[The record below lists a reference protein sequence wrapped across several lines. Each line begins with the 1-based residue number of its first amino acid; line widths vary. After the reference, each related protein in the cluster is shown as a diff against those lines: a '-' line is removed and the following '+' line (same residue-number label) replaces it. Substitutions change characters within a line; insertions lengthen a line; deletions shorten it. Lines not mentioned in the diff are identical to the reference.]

1 MTTVMTITLTFNTSY
16 TSLTIDEKQYT
27 NDGNNKWH
35 FDYDDIFYKKIE
47 GGGGGSL
54 GGGGGTTYM
63 DSFQNYRDTLTSI
76 TITIV
81 KTSTDYTGPTDTLNI
96 DTLNNTGVFSD
107 FNKLISFTINFKDIN
122 NNISNDLFDTKV
134 YFGDS
139 TFFNCTA
146 LSTVN
151 LITYSSSNNPI
162 ILSTGMFLNCTSL
175 SNITGLGK
183 IIRIENGCFQN
194 CTNLQNINISDNIN
208 NISDSAFFNCI
219 NLETINIIDKTNNI
233 GINLP
238 SQLQN
243 ITNYLF
249 TFCKKIQQINI
260 PPTINSINIFA
271 FSGCINL
278 STVNFIGT
286 STIPAIPTGCF
297 FGCINLSNIPLPSSI
312 TNIGILAFGGC
323 TNLAT
328 INSLN
333 ITLNYIIDQGIFSGT
348 KLNYTNNTMLSQY
361 YTSIINQNISFES
374 YNKDHLNFIIKT
386 LNTAETTGNIPQ
398 QIYFIVN
405 NIIQYYSFN
414 YSIKDPKKFKNA
426 MNDKQ
431 WLMYFF
437 TYYNL
442 QNK

>member
-1 MTTVMTITLTFNTSY
+1 MTIVMTITLTFNRSY
-16 TSLTIDEKQYT
+16 DSLTIDEKSYT
-27 NDGNNKWH
+27 YDGNNKWH
-35 FDYDDIFYKKIE
+35 FDYNDIFYKKIE
-47 GGGGGSL
+47 GGGGSL
-54 GGGGGTTYM
+54 GGGGGTTKYM
-63 DSFQNYRDTLTSI
+63 DSFQAYRDTLTSI

-81 KTSTDYTGPTDTLNI
+81 KTSDTGPTDTLNI
-96 DTLNNTGVFSD
+96 DTLENSGVFAD
-107 FNKLISFTINFKDIN
+107 FNKLISFTINFKNID

-134 YFGDS
+134 YFGDN

-151 LITYSSSNNPI
+151 LITFPSSSNPI
-162 ILSTGMFLNCTSL
+162 ILSNSMFLNCTSL

-183 IIRIENGCFQN
+183 IRSIETGCFQN

-208 NISDSAFFNCI
+208 NIYDSAFFNCI

-243 ITNYLF
+243 ISTFLF

-260 PPTINSINIFA
+260 PPTINTINIFA
-271 FSGCINL
+271 FIDCINL
-278 STVNFIGT
+278 STVNFIGN
-286 STIPAIPTGCF
+286 STILAIPVGCF
-297 FGCINLSNIPLPSSI
+297 FRCINLSNISLPSSI
-312 TNIGILAFGGC
+312 TSIGAHAFGGC

-333 ITLNYIIDQGIFSGT
+333 ITLNYIINQGIFSGT
-348 KLNYTNNTMLSQY
+348 KLNYMNNTMLSQY

-374 YNKDHLNFIIKT
+374 YNKDYFNFILKT
-386 LNTAETTGNIPQ
+386 IYDFETTGDIPI
-398 QIYFIVN
+398 QIYFIAK
-405 NIIQYYSFN
+405 NIIQYYN
-414 YSIKDPKKFKNA
+414 IKDPKKFKNA